1 MADHS
6 PVVFKGAPSVAKQT
20 ATHIDGPELD
30 KVRTEVSPAVVSTA
44 DITYV
49 NRVWDNY
56 TGQSM
61 SPEGFVRWET
71 VNQPDPMGASYPGPG
86 TFGVDTEDYV
96 VETIRRGSGP

>member
-1 MADHS
+1 MADHNPIVINRPQDGLS
-6 PVVFKGAPSVAKQT
+6 RKTTFVDPKQPVLVT
-20 ATHIDGPELD
+20 LLD
-30 KVRTEVSPAVVSTA
+30 PVLIAST
-44 DITYV
+44 DIVYI